1 VPKTIDL
8 IKAADK
14 DAALECLKKQ
24 QDFLNNHLLNWV
36 PAMCNDIEKLARHE
50 FYRII
55 GRLTREYLE
64 MESDTLGSLIRGDL
78 LCST

>member
-1 VPKTIDL
+1 
-8 IKAADK
+8 
-14 DAALECLKKQ
+14 
-24 QDFLNNHLLNWV
+24 
-36 PAMCNDIEKLARHE
+36 MCSDIEKLARHE

-64 MESDTLGSLIRGDL
+64 MENDTLGSLIKGDL